1 MANVNPSWPATL
13 PQDPYA
19 EDGAVYKPGLNI
31 IRTQMENGP
40 YKQRRRFTNVPET
53 FTFTMVLSKANLAI
67 LMTFVTVTLGD
78 VLPFDWI
85 DFRTG
90 AAAVYRFTKRPE
102 PTWFAGDG
110 DYWTV
115 AFELELL
122 TGAPL

>member
-1 MANVNPSWPATL
+1 MANPSWPASL
-13 PQDPYA
+13 PQDPFA
-19 EDGAVYKPGLNI
+19 EDGAAYKPGENI

-53 FTFTMVLSKANLAI
+53 FTFTMVLSKPNYAV
-67 LMTFVTVTLGD
+67 LMTFVTSTLAD

-90 AAAVYRFTKRPE
+90 APAVYRFTKRPDA
-102 PTWFAGDG
+102 TWFTGNG

-115 AFELELL
+115 TCELELL
-122 TGAPL
+122 PGAPQ